1 MNKTSGFFALLFFT
15 SSLSALAGHHEHGDA
30 HHGHNAKKG
39 VEAYIISPK
48 NGETVT
54 SPITVVFGLKGMG
67 IAPAGIEKKHTG
79 HHHLLIDTDIP
90 SANEPIPADD
100 NHRHF
105 GKGQTETSLELSPGE
120 HTLQLL
126 IGNHSHMQ
134 HAEPVVSEK
143 ITITVE

>member
-1 MNKTSGFFALLFFT
+1 MNKVIAILALLT
-15 SSLSALAGHHEHGDA
+15 LASSHTAFAGHHEHGHHADA
-30 HHGHNAKKG
+30 MKKS

-54 SPITVVFGLKGMG
+54 NPVTVVFGLKGMG
-67 IAPAGIEKKHTG
+67 IAPAGVDKAHTG
-79 HHHLLIDTDIP
+79 HHHLLIDTGIPPASDPIP
-90 SANEPIPADD
+90 SDE

-134 HAEPVVSEK
+134 HAEPIVSEQ
-143 ITITVE
+143 ITITVK